1 MFLVFTLLRKSNYRT
16 IRFKSKLNKYKR
28 NIELC
33 FKPQQS
39 KDDVSKSFF
48 YATNTI
54 YKIMKTLKI
63 NNKWSIDNS
72 GEGSTLI
79 FAEKRL
85 NKEKKT
91 EYLFEDKFY
100 YNNVQNALSAYLIKS
115 LDNAKDVKE
124 VLVKIDESLK
134 EIKLCVK

>member
-1 MFLVFTLLRKSNYRT
+1 
-16 IRFKSKLNKYKR
+16 
-28 NIELC
+28 
-33 FKPQQS
+33 
-39 KDDVSKSFF
+39 
-48 YATNTI
+48 
-54 YKIMKTLKI
+54 MKTLKI

>member
-85 NKEKKT
+85 NKEKK
-91 EYLFEDKFY
+91 
-100 YNNVQNALSAYLIKS
+100 NRISI
-115 LDNAKDVKE
+115 
-124 VLVKIDESLK
+124 
-134 EIKLCVK
+134 

>member
-1 MFLVFTLLRKSNYRT
+1 
-16 IRFKSKLNKYKR
+16 
-28 NIELC
+28 
-33 FKPQQS
+33 
-39 KDDVSKSFF
+39 
-48 YATNTI
+48 
-54 YKIMKTLKI
+54 MKTLKI

-72 GEGSTLI
+72 GESSTLI